1 MEQRIREILAQTGTK
16 TSKIRQL
23 ILLGLSR
30 TEIAQLL
37 TNGNYGQVQNVYT
50 RMINEG
56 LVEQIN
62 RAIAERGL
70 ERITRTVSQ
79 PTQIPTN
86 AMMTPR
92 TFDKQFGV
100 ELECYNVSSSTLR
113 TKLTAAGINCD
124 SGYRSTNNRGYWK
137 ITTDSSIRGTSTFEL
152 VSPILQGEAGLN
164 ELMKVCKVL
173 NDCRAKVNRSCGTHV
188 HINAR
193 NFTVEQW
200 KRLYIN
206 YARLE
211 SVIDG
216 WMPASRRRNT
226 NSYCKGFTD
235 IANFENKINQAT
247 NLNEIARVMN
257 NDRYWKVN
265 PKSYSVHN
273 TCEFRQHAGTTNY
286 VKLAGWIRF
295 LSNLVDYSENHTVNE
310 RTLDSLKAFNST
322 EIVDYLKYRT
332 LELAA

>member
-1 MEQRIREILAQTGTK
+1 MEARIREILAQTGTK

-23 ILLGLSR
+23 ILLGVSR
-30 TEIAQLL
+30 TEIARLL

-56 LVEQIN
+56 IIN
-62 RAIAERGL
+62 RISRAIA
-70 ERITRTVSQ
+70 Q

-86 AMMTPR
+86 ATMTPR
-92 TFDKQFGV
+92 AFDKQFGV
-100 ELECYNVSSSTLR
+100 ELECYNVTRDTLR
-113 TKLTAAGINCD
+113 RKLTAAGINCNEA
-124 SGYRSTNNRGYWK
+124 SRTARGTGYWK
-137 ITTDSSIRGTSTFEL
+137 ITNDGSIRGTNGFEL
-152 VSPILQGEAGLN
+152 VSPILQGEAGLS
-164 ELMKVCKVL
+164 ELMKVCNVL
-173 NDCRAKVNRSCGTHV
+173 NQCGAKVNRSCGTHV

-193 NFTVEQW
+193 NFTLEQW

-206 YARLE
+206 YSRLE

-216 WMPASRRRNT
+216 WMANSRRRNMNT
-226 NSYCKGFTD
+226 YCKGFTAITD
-235 IANFENKINQAT
+235 FENKINQAT
-247 NLNEIARVMN
+247 NLNEIAMVMN

>member
-23 ILLGLSR
+23 IILGVSR
-30 TEIAQLL
+30 TEIARLL

-56 LVEQIN
+56 IIN
-62 RAIAERGL
+62 RITRAIA
-70 ERITRTVSQ
+70 Q
-79 PTQIPTN
+79 PTQIPVTN
-86 AMMTPR
+86 TVMVPKA
-92 TFDKQFGV
+92 FDKQFGV
-100 ELECYNVSSSTLR
+100 ELECYNVTTYVLR
-113 TKLTAAGINCD
+113 QKLTAAGINCD
-124 SGYRSTNNRGYWK
+124 SGTRRANNSGYWK
-137 ITTDSSIRGTSTFEL
+137 ITTDGSITGTSTFEL
-152 VSPILQGEAGLN
+152 VSPILQGEAGLT

-173 NDCRAKVNRSCGTHV
+173 NDCRTKVNRSCGTHV

-193 NFTVEQW
+193 NFTLEQW

-206 YARLE
+206 YSRLE

-216 WMPASRRRNT
+216 WMATSRRRNA
-226 NSYCKGFTD
+226 NRYCKGFTG
-235 IANFENKINQAT
+235 ITNFETKINQAT
-247 NLNEIARVMN
+247 NLNEIAVIMN

-273 TCEFRQHAGTTNY
+273 TCEFRQHGGTTNY
-286 VKLAGWIRF
+286 VKLAAWIRF
-295 LSNLVDYSENHTVNE
+295 LSNLVDYSESHTVNE
-310 RTLDSLKAFNST
+310 RTLNSLKAFNST
-322 EIVDYLKYRT
+322 EMVDYLKYRT

>member
-1 MEQRIREILAQTGTK
+1 MEERIREILAQTGTK

-23 ILLGLSR
+23 IILGVSR
-30 TEIAQLL
+30 TEIARLL

-50 RMINEG
+50 RMIQEG
-56 LVEQIN
+56 I
-62 RAIAERGL
+62 ID
-70 ERITRTVSQ
+70 RITRTIAQ
-79 PTQIPTN
+79 PTQIPVTN
-86 AMMTPR
+86 TVMTPR
-92 TFDKQFGV
+92 AFDKQFGV
-100 ELECYNVSSSTLR
+100 ELECYNVTPDTLR
-113 TKLTAAGINCD
+113 RKLTAAGIETN

-137 ITTDSSIRGTSTFEL
+137 ITTDSSIRGTNTFEL

-173 NDCRAKVNRSCGTHV
+173 NDCRAKVNTSCGTHV

-193 NFTVEQW
+193 NFTLEQF

-216 WMPASRRRNT
+216 WMANSRRSN
-226 NSYCKGFTD
+226 NAHYCQGFSR
-235 IANFENKINQAT
+235 IAEFERKINQAT
-247 NLNEIARVMN
+247 NVNDIARNVLSG
-257 NDRYWKVN
+257 RYWKVN
-265 PKSYSVHN
+265 PQSYSVHN
-273 TCEFRQHAGTTNY
+273 TVEFRQHAGTTNY
-286 VKLAGWIRF
+286 VKLAAWIRF

-310 RTLDSLKAFNST
+310 RTLDSLRAFNST
-322 EIVDYLKYRT
+322 EVVDYLKYRT

>member
-1 MEQRIREILAQTGTK
+1 MEQRIREIIAQSGTK

-23 ILLGLSR
+23 LLLGVSR
-30 TEIAQLL
+30 VEIARLL

-50 RMINEG
+50 RMLNEG
-56 LVEQIN
+56 LGAQLSATTAHRRNTN
-62 RAIAERGL
+62 RAIVEAATAL
-70 ERITRTVSQ
+70 SNT
-79 PTQIPTN
+79 P
-86 AMMTPR
+86 MTPR

-100 ELECYNVSSSTLR
+100 ELECYNITSTTLK
-113 TKLTAAGINCD
+113 TKLEAAGINC
-124 SGYRSTNNRGYWK
+124 YTANRSTNNHGYWK
-137 ITTDSSIRGTSTFEL
+137 ITGDGSIQGNNSFEL

-173 NDCRAKVNRSCGTHV
+173 NQCGARVNQSCGTHI

-193 NFTVEQW
+193 NFTLDQW
-200 KRLYIN
+200 KRIYIN

-211 SVIDG
+211 HIIDG
-216 WMPASRRRNT
+216 WMATSRRRNA
-226 NSYCKGFTD
+226 NRYCKGFSQIRSFESMVNTATSLSA
-235 IANFENKINQAT
+235 IASI
-247 NLNEIARVMN
+247 MN

-265 PKSYSVHN
+265 PKSYNVHN
-273 TCEFRQHAGTTNY
+273 TVEFRQHAGTTNY
-286 VKLAGWIRF
+286 VKIASWIRF
-295 LSNLVDYSENHTVNE
+295 LSNLVDYSENYTVNE